1 MSYARFSSDNWKSDV
16 YAYTNSTDD
25 LVTVHVAG
33 NRGPVD
39 SDNESSQLDFIDDE
53 YAGQHHRGLT
63 ISEAIVFMHTLSERG
78 YHVPDDVVPQ
88 LQENRHEIAWFPAD
102 TSTGESQWVVE
113 EGESVEDAIDFLEW
127 LLAGRN
133 AAESE

>member
-16 YAYTNSTDD
+16 YAYTNSSDD

-53 YAGQHHRGLT
+53 YAGQIHRGLT
-63 ISEAIVFMHTLSERG
+63 ISEAIVFMHTLSKRG

-88 LQENRHEIAWFPAD
+88 LQENRHEVAVSPEDLPGGVSMW
-102 TSTGESQWVVE
+102 SVE
-113 EGESVEDAIDFLEW
+113 EAESVEDTVDFLGW
-127 LLAGRN
+127 LRERRN
-133 AAESE
+133 AGEMK